1 MKIIVDILLVLIL
14 AAGFIL
20 GWKRGLIKTL
30 AKPVKI
36 VAVWACS
43 IKFCADAARRFIVPL
58 IQKPVTE
65 KLSVILREK
74 CAGLTAQTVSEDLPT
89 ILKMTA
95 GIFNI
100 DIKQVAQDSG
110 DALIERLAETFT
122 QPLVYVVAIVISFI
136 LLLIV
141 CNIVF
146 SLLLWLLN
154 GIFHT
159 KPLSWLNRALGVVFG
174 AAFAFIIAWLV
185 SMIVGAVFGSQAFS
199 SLGFEGG
206 AIFRFF
212 KEYHPLDLLLG
223 F

>member
-1 MKIIVDILLVLIL
+1 MKIVIDILLLAIL
-14 AAGFIL
+14 LGGLFL
-20 GWKRGLIKTL
+20 GWKRGFVKTV

-43 IKFCADAARRFIVPL
+43 IKFCAATARNFIAPL

-65 KLSVILREK
+65 KLASVLREK
-74 CAGLTAQTVSEDLPT
+74 CADLTAQTAREELPT

-100 DIKQVAQDSG
+100 DVNQIAENSG
-110 DALIERLAETFT
+110 EGLIERLAQTFT
-122 QPLVYVVAIVISFI
+122 EPLVFVVAVVIAFI
-136 LLLIV
+136 LLLLV
-141 CNIVF
+141 CNILF
-146 SLLLWLLN
+146 SLLLWVLN
-154 GIFHT
+154 GVFHT
-159 KPLSWLNRALGVVFG
+159 KPLSWLNRILGIVFSG
-174 AAFAFIIAWLV
+174 AFAFIIAWLV
-185 SMIVGAVFGSQAFS
+185 SMIVGAILGSQIFA

>member
-1 MKIIVDILLVLIL
+1 MKVFIDIVLLAIVIFGL
-14 AAGFIL
+14 IL
-20 GWKRGLIKTL
+20 GWKRGFVKTV

-43 IKFCADAARRFIVPL
+43 IKFCASAARRFIAPL

-65 KLSVILREK
+65 RLASILREK
-74 CAGLTAQTVSEDLPT
+74 CADLTAQTANEELPT
-89 ILKMTA
+89 ILKITA

-100 DIKQVAQDSG
+100 DVNQIAENSG
-110 DALIERLAETFT
+110 EGLVERLAETFT
-122 QPLVYVVAIVISFI
+122 EPLVFVVAVVISFV
-136 LLLIV
+136 LLLLV
-141 CNIVF
+141 FNILF
-146 SLLLWLLN
+146 SLFLWILN

-159 KPLSWLNRALGVVFG
+159 KPLSWLNRILGIAFSG
-174 AAFAFIIAWLV
+174 AFAFIIAWLV
-185 SMIVGAVFGSQAFS
+185 STVLGAILGSQAFA

-206 AIFRFF
+206 AVFLFF